1 MGDREALVSGD
12 VRMTFAEL
20 DQAARAV
27 AAKLAGAQ
35 RLTYFSENSPAKPA
49 GLFGAA
55 LAGVP
60 FIPINYRLSEEQVA
74 ALMARVTPSLL
85 ITDKNVAYES
95 ITNILPTDAV
105 QGGTYGGEAP
115 NIDGGVA
122 VELFTSGTTG
132 TPKSAVLKHSNLMA
146 YIFGTKE
153 FMSAGE
159 DEATLISIPPYHIAG
174 VAVVLS
180 ATYSGTRM
188 VQLPNFSAEGWIELA
203 RKESVTSAFLVPT
216 MLQRIIDHAENG
228 TGLDLPSLRSIAY
241 GGGKMP
247 ASTIAKALELLP
259 NVEFTNAYGLTETSA
274 TICMLGPEEHRTA
287 FASAD
292 PAVRRRLSSAGIP
305 IPTIE
310 LQIRSEEGALC
321 EVEETGLVWVRGDQV
336 SGEYKGIGSTLDAE
350 GWFPTKD
357 RGFVDCEGYLFIDGR
372 ADDVIVRGGE
382 NMSPGEIEEIIRTHA
397 AIKDCAAVA
406 VPDVEWGEA
415 VGLAIVCNADVSDQ
429 SLCELVR
436 ANLRSSRVP
445 SVIKRYDELPY
456 NETGKLLRRIIRDEF
471 ATN

>member
-1 MGDREALVSGD
+1 MGEREALVSGD

-20 DQAARAV
+20 DHAARAV
-27 AAKLAGAQ
+27 AAKLKGAQ
-35 RLTYFSENSPAKPA
+35 RLTYFTENSPAKPA

-60 FIPINYRLSEEQVA
+60 FIPINYRLSEEQVS
-74 ALMARVTPSLL
+74 ALMARVTPSML

-95 ITNILPTDAV
+95 ITNVLPADVV
-105 QGGTYGGEAP
+105 QGEIYEGEAP
-115 NIDGGVA
+115 DIDGGVA

-188 VQLPNFSAEGWIELA
+188 VQLPNFSAEGWIALA
-203 RKESVTSAFLVPT
+203 QKENITSAFLVPT
-216 MLQRIIDHAENG
+216 MLQRIIDFAEKG
-228 TGLDLPSLRSIAY
+228 PGLDLPHLRSIAY

-259 NVEFTNAYGLTETSA
+259 HVDFTNAYGLTETSA
-274 TICMLGPEEHRTA
+274 TICMLGPEDHRAA
-287 FASAD
+287 FASSD
-292 PAVRRRLSSAGIP
+292 PSVRRRLTSAGVP

-310 LQIRSEEGALC
+310 LQIRSEEGAVC
-321 EVEETGLVWVRGDQV
+321 GAEETGLVWVRGDQV

-357 RGFVDCEGYLFIDGR
+357 RGFVDSEGYLFIDGR

-382 NMSPGEIEEIIRTHA
+382 NMSPGEIEEIIRTHVD
-397 AIKDCAAVA
+397 IKDCAAVA

-415 VGLAIVCNADVSDQ
+415 VGLAIVCTTDVRDEE
-429 SLCELVR
+429 LCELVR
-436 ANLRSSRVP
+436 SNLRSSRVP

-456 NETGKLLRRIIRDEF
+456 NETGKLLRRVIRDEF
-471 ATN
+471 AAD